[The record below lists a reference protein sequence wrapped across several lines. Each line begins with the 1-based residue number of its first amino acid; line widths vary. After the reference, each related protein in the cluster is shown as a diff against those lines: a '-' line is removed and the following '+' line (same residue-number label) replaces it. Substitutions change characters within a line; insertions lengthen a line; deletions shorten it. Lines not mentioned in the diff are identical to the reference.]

1 MRQPVMSLPRSLLF
15 LSVFLL
21 TAPVVT
27 AQTTGEIQGTITDAG
42 GSPLPGVTVEAAS
55 PSLQGVRSVI
65 TRGDGRYR
73 FPGVPPGVYRVK
85 GTLSGF
91 GPAEKTVTVS
101 LDATATLDMTLE
113 LAAREEVVVSGNIPL
128 VDVTSTTG
136 GTNYTS
142 QLISRLPVARN
153 YADIVR
159 ANPGVV
165 EDQGDTQG
173 RSLALS
179 IYGATSAE
187 QLWIIDGINTTNV
200 IRGFQG
206 KAINNEF
213 VQEVEVKTGG
223 YQAEYGRA
231 LGGVI
236 NVITKS
242 GGNQFHGEAFVY
254 YDSLPWKARPR
265 ITDQD
270 EVDVSLAGTG
280 NMRISDYTRTDFGAD
295 LGGFLLKD
303 RLWFFAAYDRVEL
316 PGKVSRITSSP
327 LVPNTLQFPLD
338 ATDNLYSGKL
348 TWNVATGS
356 TLVATAFA
364 DPTTNSGAGGADPR
378 QGQFVL
384 RSITN
389 PDPATWEFNRF
400 IGGTDYALR
409 GNQLF
414 GSTGLLT
421 LQGARHQDR
430 YELIPTD
437 AGDQVRLADF
447 TCQGGTPTKPCQG
460 FLNFVTGGLG
470 SLPGPLYR
478 NASLRDQYR
487 TDLALYL
494 GGHEIKLGGDY
505 QYAKT
510 YSIGHITGLQSV
522 TRNNERGQLYYTHF
536 FHAKSL
542 TDLTPVDYVGQSR
555 TGELGA
561 YVQDSWRAAAGLTI
575 SAGLRWDEEDIRNF
589 QDVSV
594 IKTTA
599 AWQPRLGVIW
609 DPMKDGTTKLYAFA
623 GRFYYSLPTDIAIR
637 SYGNQAFAITAN
649 FDPVSV
655 QQDPTVL
662 GHGKPSVFGSA
673 NGAPVDKGLKG
684 IYQDEYTIGLER
696 LLSSTLSLGI
706 KATYRRLGNAIEDR
720 CDLDY
725 TRPETSFS
733 SCAIMNPGS
742 NGQFARGDVPGCNG
756 LDGSFGSCS
765 ETIPPVPAAR
775 RLYRGI
781 ELMGRKSLS
790 ERAWLQ
796 ASYVYSSLRGNYDG
810 EVSESDYGQTDPG
823 NSSDFDYPQQAHN
836 SYGRLFLDRPH
847 SFRLDGFYTAP
858 FKLSIGLQT
867 FLRSGAPLNQ
877 VGYFNVNEGPVIQL
891 VPRGYAGRMPYNWD
905 ASLTLAY
912 PIAVGPLTATVQLY
926 VFNLFNNQIATMRDT
941 VWTTAWQQPPGYPA
955 SLFDPNQPQT
965 NPDYGKVTSRQEPR
979 LVRAAVHIAF

>member
-1 MRQPVMSLPRSLLF
+1 MRQPGTALSGSLLLLSLF
-15 LSVFLL
+15 LQ
-21 TAPVVT
+21 TAAVAT
-27 AQTTGEIQGTITDAG
+27 AQTTGEIQGTIADAG
-42 GSPLPGVTVEAAS
+42 GSPLAGVTVEAAS
-55 PSLQGVRSVI
+55 PSLQGTRSAV

-73 FPGVPPGVYRVK
+73 FPGLPPGVYRVK
-85 GTLSGF
+85 ATLSGF
-91 GPAEKTVTVS
+91 GPSEKTVTVS
-101 LDATATLDMTLE
+101 LDATATVDIALE
-113 LAAREEVVVSGNIPL
+113 LVAREEVVVPGSTPL

-265 ITDQD
+265 VTDQD
-270 EVDVSLAGTG
+270 ETDVSLSGTG
-280 NMRISDYTRTDFGAD
+280 NMRVSDYTRTDFGAD

-316 PGKVSRITSSP
+316 PGKISRITSSP

-348 TWNVATGS
+348 TWNVATGTS
-356 TLVATAFA
+356 LVATAFA

-414 GSTGLLT
+414 GSTALLT

-437 AGDQVRLADF
+437 AGEQVRLTDA
-447 TCQGGTPTKPCQG
+447 TCQGGTPTSPCRPT
-460 FLNFVTGGLG
+460 FNFVTGGLG
-470 SLPGPLYR
+470 ALFGPIYR

-487 TDLALYL
+487 ADLALYS

-505 QYAKT
+505 QFAKT
-510 YSIGHITGLQSV
+510 DSITHLTGFQMVARL
-522 TRNNERGQLYYTHF
+522 NERGQIYYQHF
-536 FHAKSL
+536 FIAKSP
-542 TDLTPVDYVGQSR
+542 TDLTPTDNRRRSR

-561 YVQDSWRAAAGLTI
+561 YVQDSWKAAAGLTI

-594 IKTTA
+594 IKTIA

-609 DPMKDGTTKLYAFA
+609 DPMKDGRTKLYAFA

-637 SYGNQAFAITAN
+637 AYGGQSRAFTYN

-655 QQDPTVL
+655 VQDPTVL
-662 GHGKPSVFGSA
+662 GHGKSSFNGSVVGD
-673 NGAPVDKGLKG
+673 PVDKGLKG
-684 IYQDEYTIGLER
+684 IYQDEYTVGLER
-696 LLSSTLSLGI
+696 LLSPTLSLGV
-706 KATYRRLGNAIEDR
+706 KATYRKLGNAIEDR

-725 TRPETSFS
+725 TRPETTFS
-733 SCAIMNPGS
+733 SCAIVNPGS
-742 NGQFARGDVPGCNG
+742 NGQFARGDIPGCNG
-756 LDGSFGSCS
+756 LDDVFRECS
-765 ETIPPVPAAR
+765 ETIPPVPAAHR
-775 RLYRGI
+775 IYRGI
-781 ELMGRKSLS
+781 ELTGRKSLS

-810 EVSESDYGQTDPG
+810 EVSESYYGQTDPG

-858 FKLSIGLQT
+858 FKLSIGLQA
-867 FLRSGAPLNQ
+867 FLRSGAPLNR
-877 VGYFNVNEGPVIQL
+877 VAYFNSNEGPVIQL
-891 VPRGYAGRMPYNWD
+891 VPRGYAGRMPYNWE
-905 ASLTLAY
+905 ANLTLAY
-912 PIAVGPLTATVQLY
+912 PVDVGPLTATVQLY
-926 VFNLFNNQIATMRDT
+926 VFNLFNNQIATTRDT
-941 VWTTAWQQPPGYPA
+941 VWTTAWEPPPGYPA
-955 SLFDPNQPQT
+955 TLFDPNQPQT

-979 LVRAAVHIAF
+979 LLRAAVHISF

>member
-1 MRQPVMSLPRSLLF
+1 VDI
-15 LSVFLL
+15 
-21 TAPVVT
+21 A
-27 AQTTGEIQGTITDAG
+27 
-42 GSPLPGVTVEAAS
+42 
-55 PSLQGVRSVI
+55 
-65 TRGDGRYR
+65 
-73 FPGVPPGVYRVK
+73 
-85 GTLSGF
+85 
-91 GPAEKTVTVS
+91 
-101 LDATATLDMTLE
+101 LE
-113 LAAREEVVVSGNIPL
+113 LAAREEVVVSGNTPL

-265 ITDQD
+265 VTDQD
-270 EVDVSLAGTG
+270 ETDVSLSGTG

-364 DPTTNSGAGGADPR
+364 DPTTNSGAAGADPR

-384 RSITN
+384 LSITN

-421 LQGARHQDR
+421 LQGGRHQDR
-430 YELIPTD
+430 YELKPTD
-437 AGDQVRLADF
+437 AGEQVRLSDF
-447 TCQGGTPTKPCQG
+447 TCQGGTPTSPCRSH
-460 FLNFVTGGLG
+460 FNSVTGGLG
-470 SLPGPLYR
+470 SLFGPIYR

-487 TDLALYL
+487 ADLALYS

-505 QYAKT
+505 QFAKT
-510 YSIGHITGLQSV
+510 DSITHLTGFQIV
-522 TRNNERGQLYYTHF
+522 NRFNDRGQIYYQHF
-536 FHAKSL
+536 FIAKSL
-542 TDLTPVDYVGQSR
+542 TDLTPADNLRRSR

-561 YVQDSWRAAAGLTI
+561 YVQDSWKAAAGLTI
-575 SAGLRWDEEDIRNF
+575 NAGLRWDEEDIRNF
-589 QDVSV
+589 QDLSV
-594 IKTTA
+594 IKTIA

-609 DPMKDGTTKLYAFA
+609 DPMKDGRTKVYAFA

-637 SYGNQAFAITAN
+637 SYGGQSRAFTYN

-655 QQDPTVL
+655 VQDPTVL
-662 GHGKPSVFGSA
+662 GHGKSSFNGSVVGD
-673 NGAPVDKGLKG
+673 PVDKGLKG
-684 IYQDEYTIGLER
+684 IYQDEYTVGLER
-696 LLSSTLSLGI
+696 LLSPTLSLGI

-733 SCAIMNPGS
+733 SCAIVNPGS

-756 LDGSFGSCS
+756 LDGDFRTCS

-781 ELMGRKSLS
+781 ELVGRKSLS

-796 ASYVYSSLRGNYDG
+796 ASYLYSSLRGNYDG
-810 EVSESDYGQTDPG
+810 EVSESYYGQTDPG
-823 NSSDFDYPQQAHN
+823 NSSDFDYSQQAHN

-858 FKLSIGLQT
+858 FKLSIGLQA

-877 VGYFNVNEGPVIQL
+877 VGYFNLNEGPVIQL
-891 VPRGYAGRMPYNWD
+891 VPRGYAGRMPYTWEAN
-905 ASLTLAY
+905 LTLAY

-926 VFNLFNNQIATMRDT
+926 VFNLFNNQIATTRDT
-941 VWTTAWQQPPGYPA
+941 VWTTAWQPPPGYPA

-965 NPDYGKVTSRQEPR
+965 NPDYGKITSRQEPR
-979 LVRAAVHIAF
+979 LVRAAVHISF

>member
-1 MRQPVMSLPRSLLF
+1 MKSRWLSTF
-15 LSVFLL
+15 LVLTLAVVGL
-21 TAPVVT
+21 TANV
-27 AQTTGEIQGTITDAG
+27 AYSQTTGDIEGTISDTNGA
-42 GSPLPGVTVEAAS
+42 SLPGASVEIKSTA
-55 PSLQGVRSVI
+55 LQGMRTAI
-65 TRGDGRYR
+65 TDVAGRFR
-73 FPGVPPGVYRVK
+73 FPAVAPGNYTV
-85 GTLSGF
+85 TAALSGF
-91 GPAEKTVTVS
+91 GKVERTNVRVSLGSTATVLITMTVS
-101 LDATATLDMTLE
+101 VQEAI
-113 LAAREEVVVSGNIPL
+113 VVTGEAPA
-128 VDVTSTTG
+128 VDVASTTT
-136 GTNYTS
+136 GTTYTARVIS
-142 QLISRLPVARN
+142 QLPVGRN

-159 ANPGVV
+159 SQPGV
-165 EDQGDTQG
+165 QTDTGEVQG

-179 IYGATSAE
+179 IYGSTSAE
-187 QLWIIDGINTTNV
+187 NLYLIDGINTTNV

-254 YDSLPWKARPR
+254 YDSLPWKAQPR
-265 ITDQD
+265 VTDQD

-384 RSITN
+384 LSITN

-437 AGDQVRLADF
+437 AGEQVRLSDF
-447 TCQGGTPTKPCQG
+447 TCQGGTPTSPCQSQ
-460 FLNFVTGGLG
+460 FNSVTGGLG
-470 SLPGPLYR
+470 SLFGPIYR

-487 TDLALYL
+487 ADLALYS

-505 QYAKT
+505 QFAKT
-510 YSIGHITGLQSV
+510 DSITHFTGLQIV
-522 TRNNERGQLYYTHF
+522 NRLNERGQVYYQHF
-536 FHAKSL
+536 FFAKSL
-542 TDLTPVDYVGQSR
+542 TDLTPADNLRRSR

-561 YVQDSWRAAAGLTI
+561 YVQDSWKAAAGLTI
-575 SAGLRWDEEDIRNF
+575 NAGLRWDEEDIRNF

-609 DPMKDGTTKLYAFA
+609 DPMKDGRTKVYAFA

-637 SYGNQAFAITAN
+637 SYGSATTAFTYN
-649 FDPVSV
+649 FDPGSV
-655 QQDPTVL
+655 VQDPTVL
-662 GHGKPSVFGSA
+662 GHGKSSFNGSVVGD
-673 NGAPVDKGLKG
+673 PVDKGLKG
-684 IYQDEYTIGLER
+684 IYQDEYTVGLER
-696 LLSSTLSLGI
+696 LLS
-706 KATYRRLGNAIEDR
+706 
-720 CDLDY
+720 
-725 TRPETSFS
+725 
-733 SCAIMNPGS
+733 
-742 NGQFARGDVPGCNG
+742 
-756 LDGSFGSCS
+756 
-765 ETIPPVPAAR
+765 
-775 RLYRGI
+775 
-781 ELMGRKSLS
+781 
-790 ERAWLQ
+790 
-796 ASYVYSSLRGNYDG
+796 
-810 EVSESDYGQTDPG
+810 
-823 NSSDFDYPQQAHN
+823 
-836 SYGRLFLDRPH
+836 
-847 SFRLDGFYTAP
+847 
-858 FKLSIGLQT
+858 
-867 FLRSGAPLNQ
+867 
-877 VGYFNVNEGPVIQL
+877 
-891 VPRGYAGRMPYNWD
+891 
-905 ASLTLAY
+905 
-912 PIAVGPLTATVQLY
+912 
-926 VFNLFNNQIATMRDT
+926 
-941 VWTTAWQQPPGYPA
+941 
-955 SLFDPNQPQT
+955 
-965 NPDYGKVTSRQEPR
+965 
-979 LVRAAVHIAF
+979 